1 MSSSPPK
8 KRSLGSSHHRD
19 LRLHDGG
26 GHDERLRLPASTSLD
41 VAPAL
46 HGPGGIINTNL
57 VPFHVRRDTDVVLP
71 DDSVA
76 RGNLDISEGRS
87 CSCTTGGVESS
98 TENHSRID
106 TDGAILM
113 LTSIFKGQGYTQDQ
127 LLAVYNHQGQNLNA
141 TVTYIVCHRSESP
154 DTVVG
159 NLSNVLPHFS
169 RPVLLLT
176 KNLLVVYMMK
186 IFDYY
191 K

>member
-1 MSSSPPK
+1 VNP
-8 KRSLGSSHHRD
+8 
-19 LRLHDGG
+19 
-26 GHDERLRLPASTSLD
+26 
-41 VAPAL
+41 
-46 HGPGGIINTNL
+46 
-57 VPFHVRRDTDVVLP
+57 VPFHVRRDTDIVLP

-87 CSCTTGGVESS
+87 RNCTTGGVESS

-106 TDGAILM
+106 TDEAILM

-127 LLAVYNHQGQNLNA
+127 LLAVYTHQGQNLNA
-141 TVTYIVCHRSESP
+141 TVTYIVSRRSESP

-159 NLSNVLPHFS
+159 NLSNVLPHFVFVS
-169 RPVLLLT
+169 MR
-176 KNLLVVYMMK
+176 K